1 MMLYLIAQRTLSA
14 AFFKFVSDGIM
25 YVQTKSGG
33 ATPTK
38 RARDGPAEG
47 TPPKAAKPSE
57 RDRAG
62 GRSVSDLPTVPEA
75 SQPPEDGTPMSDAAA
90 CSPARPDV
98 PSDVMDAAAAL
109 VSASSGGVH
118 VSCAALLCTLL
129 LVHAVRQ
136 GDTTFSALPCLVRT
150 VGTSP

>member
-1 MMLYLIAQRTLSA
+1 M
-14 AFFKFVSDGIM
+14 
-25 YVQTKSGG
+25 QTKSGG

-62 GRSVSDLPTVPEA
+62 GRSVSDLPTVHEA
-75 SQPPEDGTPMSDAAA
+75 SPPPEDGNPMSDAAA
-90 CSPARPDV
+90 CSPSRPDV

-129 LVHAVRQ
+129 RAHAIWRVV
-136 GDTTFSALPCLVRT
+136 T
-150 VGTSP
+150 

>member
-1 MMLYLIAQRTLSA
+1 M
-14 AFFKFVSDGIM
+14 
-25 YVQTKSGG
+25 QTKSAG

-75 SQPPEDGTPMSDAAA
+75 SPPPEDGEPMPDAAA
-90 CSPARPDV
+90 VSPSRPDV

-118 VSCAALLCTLL
+118 VSYAALLCTLL
-129 LVHAVRQ
+129 SMHAVWHD
-136 GDTTFSALPCLVRT
+136 DTRFSALPCLLRT
-150 VGTSP
+150 VGFFPQA